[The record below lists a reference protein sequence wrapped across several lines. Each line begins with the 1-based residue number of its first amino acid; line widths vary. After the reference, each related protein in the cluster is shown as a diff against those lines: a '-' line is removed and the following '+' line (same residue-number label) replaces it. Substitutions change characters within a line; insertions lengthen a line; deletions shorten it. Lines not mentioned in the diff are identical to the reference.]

1 MDLTFISLINAIEL
15 MANNKTRKKLI
26 KQSNK
31 VDFYTYNICYTMND
45 KINLTFNI
53 SDSKSQWIQYNIAVN
68 DSFLVYKKRMF
79 VVFKHEIID

>member
-1 MDLTFISLINAIEL
+1 
-15 MANNKTRKKLI
+15 
-26 KQSNK
+26 
-31 VDFYTYNICYTMND
+31 MND

-79 VVFKHEIID
+79 AVFKHEIID